1 MNVCLY
7 VCTYVFMYVDIYIRM
22 CLRMHARTYV
32 CTYVRRCACTCAWA
46 HIIYM
51 VVAMNME
58 LSRADASSL
67 KRLQPA
73 VGTLRQRPALK

>member
-22 CLRMHARTYV
+22 CLRMHAH
-32 CTYVRRCACTCAWA
+32 TYVRRCACTCAWA

-73 VGTLRQRPALK
+73 VGTLRRRPALK